1 MPVKQVGASDERTF
15 YTVATMFLYGTG
27 YDLTGLVGKN
37 KKKQQLSIAIFSV
50 VCGVCVKARV

>member
-1 MPVKQVGASDERTF
+1 MKQVGASDERTF